1 MKKYTF
7 LDLGMINSP
16 YMAEVQEAVARVIAS
31 GRYVG
36 GEECRRLESGLCEL
50 TGAQEAVGVS
60 NGLDA
65 LRLILRAWVDRGD
78 LEKGDEV
85 IVASNTYIASILA
98 IIDAGLRPVLAPA
111 DPATLNLDTSR
122 LDEALTPRTRASCR
136 CIFTGAHVGMSRLR
150 ILWSETDCL

>member
-78 LEKGDEV
+78 LEKV
-85 IVASNTYIASILA
+85 M
-98 IIDAGLRPVLAPA
+98 R
-111 DPATLNLDTSR
+111 
-122 LDEALTPRTRASCR
+122 
-136 CIFTGAHVGMSRLR
+136 
-150 ILWSETDCL
+150 